1 MRVIIAGSR
10 ELRGAKVT
18 RAIERAIA
26 RLSKPPTE
34 ILHGGCR
41 GVDTV
46 AANWAIGAG
55 LKTKVFPA
63 DWDKHKLA
71 AGPIRNAAMAK
82 QADACILIWDGRHY
96 GPGTSDMRSKA
107 EREDLEIVVEVAE

>member
-10 ELRGAKVT
+10 ELSGAKVT
-18 RAIERAIA
+18 RAIERAVA

-34 ILHGGCR
+34 IVHGGCR

-46 AANWAIGAG
+46 AANWAMSKGI
-55 LKTKVFPA
+55 KQTPCPA
-63 DWDKHKLA
+63 DWDRHGLA
-71 AGPIRNAAMAK
+71 AGPIRNSAMAIVS
-82 QADACILIWDGRHY
+82 DACILIWDGIHY